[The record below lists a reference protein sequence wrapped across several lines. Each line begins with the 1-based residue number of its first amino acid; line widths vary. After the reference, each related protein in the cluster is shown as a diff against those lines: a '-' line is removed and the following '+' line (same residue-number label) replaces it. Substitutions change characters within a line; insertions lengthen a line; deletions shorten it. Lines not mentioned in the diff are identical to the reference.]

1 MNQAE
6 SSGRR
11 PSDAEITRAVPP
23 AARVREVRVGIFV
36 ILGLAG
42 FFIILFMMTSPATFR
57 GRYTVLTHVDDAG
70 GMRRGDAV
78 TMRGVHIGRVRAFDL
93 TRETGVVLSLE
104 IERGWQIPLGSRTE
118 VRSTGFLGGMIV
130 AVVTGPGP
138 GFVEPGTL
146 LPGETVAGVLDVAGD
161 MSGDVSDVLARIQ
174 AFLSDTTIA
183 GTEGAVVAMRDLFS
197 GVTGTLDTVDSLAAE
212 ARTVLTDLRRTAAN
226 VGDVTGAEEWRNTL
240 ASAEATLAS
249 LERSATALEGPVA
262 SLGTILGRI
271 ERGEGTLGR
280 LSVDDSLYNAYT
292 DLAVSLRQ
300 LTDDVKENPRRY
312 ISLRIF

>member
-226 VGDVTGAEEWRNTL
+226 VEDVTGAEEWRNTL

-262 SLGTILGRI
+262 SLGIILGRI

>member
-1 MNQAE
+1 MNNAE
-6 SSGRR
+6 SSRR
-11 PSDAEITRAVPP
+11 LPSDDEVARAIPP
-23 AARVREVRVGIFV
+23 AARVRQLRVGAFV

-93 TRETGVVLSLE
+93 TQESGVVLSLE
-104 IERGWQIPLGSRTE
+104 IESGWRIPAGSRTE
-118 VRSTGFLGGMIV
+118 VRSTGFLGGMVV

-161 MSGDVSDVLARIQ
+161 MSGDVADVLDRVQ
-174 AFLSDTTIA
+174 AFLSDSTAA
-183 GTEGAVVAMRDLFS
+183 GTEGAVLAMRDLFNRLA
-197 GVTGTLDTVDSLAAE
+197 GTLETADSLAAE
-212 ARTVLTDLRRTAAN
+212 ARSALEELRRVAAS
-226 VGDVTGAEEWRNTL
+226 VEDVTGAEEWRSIL
-240 ASAEATLAS
+240 ASAETTLAS
-249 LERSATALEGPVA
+249 LERSSAGLEGTIG
-262 SLGTILGRI
+262 SLNTVLGRI

-280 LSVDDSLYNAYT
+280 LSVDDSLYNAWT
-292 DLAVSLRQ
+292 DLAVSFRE
-300 LTDDVKENPRRY
+300 LTDDLKENPRRY
-312 ISLRIF
+312 IRLSIW

>member
-93 TRETGVVLSLE
+93 TQETGVVLSLE

-212 ARTVLTDLRRTAAN
+212 ARTVLADLRRAAAN

-249 LERSATALEGPVA
+249 LERSAAALEGPVA

>member
-23 AARVREVRVGIFV
+23 AARVREVRVGAFV

-93 TRETGVVLSLE
+93 TQETGVVLSLE
-104 IERGWQIPLGSRTE
+104 IERGWQIPVGSRTE

-212 ARTVLTDLRRTAAN
+212 ARTVLADLRRAAAN

-271 ERGEGTLGR
+271 ERGEGTLGK
-280 LSVDDSLYNAYT
+280 LSVSDSLYNAYT

>member
-249 LERSATALEGPVA
+249 LERSATELEGPVA
-262 SLGTILGRI
+262 SLGIILGRI

>member
-262 SLGTILGRI
+262 SLGIILGRI